1 MTDDSVF
8 QKGVPYASH
17 QKSKNH
23 KDENV
28 IYIPSSQEEFDAEIS
43 RLDCNTINTYN
54 GAMAPKE
61 AAKFHQSNMPFGSEA
76 YNELLDS
83 FMFSVHVTKGAK
95 ISTSKR
101 KVERSATATFKTH
114 GNEVKSKLK
123 QLMNT
128 KESETKDNEISRH
141 PNVDRKAWGEASR
154 HWCAEN
160 YPREDI
166 EETALASMNQ
176 SPCNYDRNEAGTV
189 GNRQDLGS
197 LKAQVNDKVQ
207 NNFVEINILS
217 LDTTDDTEASLND
230 STTKSLEI
238 TKCRKPLREIVR
250 ELIKDVFKS
259 PHRDL
264 KYSSLK
270 SKRENKHKEV
280 KISVDDLYK
289 DKFDFIVDENKPE
302 CNLITIFS
310 SKKFLFLQ
318 LCVLV
323 VFGVYFMS
331 FYNASHPI
339 RFEK

>member
-1 MTDDSVF
+1 M
-8 QKGVPYASH
+8 AA
-17 QKSKNH
+17 
-23 KDENV
+23 KD
-28 IYIPSSQEEFDAEIS
+28 
-43 RLDCNTINTYN
+43 T
-54 GAMAPKE
+54 
-61 AAKFHQSNMPFGSEA
+61 AKFHQNDMPFGSEA

-101 KVERSATATFKTH
+101 KFERAATATLKTH

-128 KESETKDNEISRH
+128 KESETKEVKDNEISKH
-141 PNVDRKAWGEASR
+141 LSVDSKGWGETSR
-154 HWCAEN
+154 DWCAED
-160 YPREDI
+160 YPREDT
-166 EETALASMNQ
+166 EETALASMDQ
-176 SPCNYDRNEAGTV
+176 TPYNYDRNEV
-189 GNRQDLGS
+189 GNRQDLEI
-197 LKAQVNDKVQ
+197 LKAQANNDKVQ

-238 TKCRKPLREIVR
+238 TKCKKPLREIVR

-264 KYSSLK
+264 KYSTLK

-280 KISVDDLYK
+280 KISVDELYK
-289 DKFDFIVDENKPE
+289 DKLDFIVDENKPG
-302 CNLITIFS
+302 CNFITIFS

-323 VFGVYFMS
+323 VFSVYFMS
-331 FYNASHPI
+331 FYSATHPI
-339 RFEK
+339 RFE